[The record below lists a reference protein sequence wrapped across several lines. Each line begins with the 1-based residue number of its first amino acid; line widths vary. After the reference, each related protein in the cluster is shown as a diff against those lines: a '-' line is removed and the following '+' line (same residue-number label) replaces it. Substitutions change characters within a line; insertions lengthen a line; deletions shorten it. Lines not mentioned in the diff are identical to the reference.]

1 MGLATTCGKNPRCRR
16 EPAGKPENRRIPFAI
31 AIRCLYTNYQLTIT
45 HGPVIW
51 GGTSPWQ
58 QGGGVARVA
67 RVNSMARAPSP
78 RTNAITRSAAASR
91 RCIAASSAAAKRPL
105 VTNDNS
111 ADGSNYNWD
120 RRAHAACLPGTSG
133 RGYLNQTR
141 ISKPAAR
148 SRTRSISAHES
159 PRTTKLYDRTD
170 DEIRSI
176 GRANRQSDLSAI
188 PT

>member
-16 EPAGKPENRRIPFAI
+16 EPAGKPENRRIPSAI

-159 PRTTKLYDRTD
+159 PRTTKLYDRTG
-170 DEIRSI
+170 DEILSIRSSESPI
-176 GRANRQSDLSAI
+176 
-188 PT
+188 

>member
-1 MGLATTCGKNPRCRR
+1 
-16 EPAGKPENRRIPFAI
+16 
-31 AIRCLYTNYQLTIT
+31 
-45 HGPVIW
+45 
-51 GGTSPWQ
+51 
-58 QGGGVARVA
+58 
-67 RVNSMARAPSP
+67 
-78 RTNAITRSAAASR
+78 
-91 RCIAASSAAAKRPL
+91 L

-159 PRTTKLYDRTD
+159 PRTTKLYDRTG
-170 DEIRSI
+170 DEILSIRSSESPI
-176 GRANRQSDLSAI
+176 
-188 PT
+188 